1 MRSSSR
7 WALAAGLAVVLSVA
21 AAPSIF
27 AQGKGGTQGKGST
40 GAPAAYVPDHTFQV
54 NAATA
59 GLEQVRL
66 ARLAILRAANA
77 DVKSFAQ
84 KLLDERARANDQLR
98 QLASGKGVKDL
109 PSHPDRSTQ
118 AVFDSLDKRSGD
130 NFDVSYIQQT
140 VANLVSDVA
149 QFDSEAQNGADAD
162 LRKYAASVLPVLR
175 ERLRTAQ
182 NIESKIAGRSNREP
196 IH

>member
-7 WALAAGLAVVLSVA
+7 WALAAGIAVVTIAVG
-21 AAPSIF
+21 APSIL
-27 AQGKGGTQGKGST
+27 AQGKGS
-40 GAPAAYVPDHTFQV
+40 APAPPAYVPDHTFLL

-66 ARLAILRAANA
+66 ARLAVLRAANP
-77 DVKSFAQ
+77 DVKGFAQ
-84 KLLDERARANDQLR
+84 RLVDERGKANDQLR

-109 PSHPDRSTQ
+109 PAHPDRSTQ
-118 AVFDSLDKRSGD
+118 ALFDSLDKRSGD

-140 VANLVSDVA
+140 VADMVSDVA
-149 QFDSEAQNGADAD
+149 QFDAEAQNGADAD
-162 LRKYAASVLPVLR
+162 LRKFAASVLPALR

-182 NIESKIAGRSNREP
+182 AIESKIAGRSNREP
-196 IH
+196 TH

>member
-7 WALAAGLAVVLSVA
+7 WALAAGLAVVLIAA
-21 AAPSIF
+21 AAPSIL
-27 AQGKGGTQGKGST
+27 AQGKGASQGKGST
-40 GAPAAYVPDHTFQV
+40 AAPAAYVPDHTFLV

-66 ARLAILRAANA
+66 ARLAVVRAANP

-84 KLLDERARANDQLR
+84 KLLDERGKANDQLR

-118 AVFDSLDKRSGD
+118 AVFASLDKRSGD

-140 VANLVSDVA
+140 VADLVSDVA
-149 QFDSEAQNGADAD
+149 QFDGEAQNGADAD
-162 LRKYAASVLPVLR
+162 LRKFAASVLPVLR

-182 NIESKIAGRSNREP
+182 NIESKIAGRSNREAT
-196 IH
+196 H